1 MKGLLRVDSHTVCAG
16 ETLVHL
22 QAQAG
27 RSWEGVQQVQVQQV
41 KLGGEKMQKNLCEK
55 NVPDQTHNGRF

>member
-1 MKGLLRVDSHTVCAG
+1 MKELLRVDSHTVCAG
-16 ETLVHL
+16 EMLVHL

-41 KLGGEKMQKNLCEK
+41 KPGVKKMRKSLRGK